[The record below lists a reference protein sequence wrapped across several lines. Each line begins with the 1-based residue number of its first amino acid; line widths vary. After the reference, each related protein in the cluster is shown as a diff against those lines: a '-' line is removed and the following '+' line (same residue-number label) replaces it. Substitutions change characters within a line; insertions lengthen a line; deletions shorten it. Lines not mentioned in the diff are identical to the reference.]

1 MKTRRWMKS
10 VLVEAK
16 KDQIEMPWARATRA
30 KRRAQKLSAL
40 KAARQDAA

>member
-16 KDQIEMPWARATRA
+16 KDQIEMPWARAKRA
-30 KRRAQKLSAL
+30 KRRAEKPAPL
-40 KAARQDAA
+40 KAAG